1 MSVVPEFKTLTHSEV
16 MSNIITSE
24 ISLIN
29 AELLC
34 SEDVEE
40 SQKVIYDVLTKVMV
54 NRQEQEVHL
63 LFDLIIVLMTH
74 DLIPMLQLRLKL
86 KER

>member
-74 DLIPMLQLRLKL
+74 DLIPMLQSHLKL